1 MIALSIVIITFN
13 EEKNLGRCLAA
24 VQGIADEIVVAD
36 SSSTD
41 NTVSIAHRFG
51 ARVIDQPFMGY
62 GQQKNFA
69 TRQATNDWILSL
81 DADEELTP
89 ELIESIRQF
98 KQAPQ
103 YNVYEMPRVTNYC
116 GQWIRHCGWYP
127 DRQTRLYN
135 RTTGRWIEKK
145 VHEYWAPDTA
155 GKKGLL
161 KGDLLHYSFASVS
174 DHLKKI
180 EKYTEL
186 AARAAVEQGKRAS
199 LLKVLLSPGWH
210 FFTAYVIRLGFLDGF
225 YGLIISRLSAYEA
238 FIKYS
243 KIRLYGRKR

>member
-41 NTVSIAHRFG
+41 NTVSIAHSFG

-145 VHEYWAPDTA
+145 STR
-155 GKKGLL
+155 
-161 KGDLLHYSFASVS
+161 
-174 DHLKKI
+174 I
-180 EKYTEL
+180 
-186 AARAAVEQGKRAS
+186 
-199 LLKVLLSPGWH
+199 
-210 FFTAYVIRLGFLDGF
+210 LG
-225 YGLIISRLSAYEA
+225 A
-238 FIKYS
+238 
-243 KIRLYGRKR
+243 